1 MPNVDGC
8 VPKKNEWN
16 QIEWMDAFDSIVVM
30 MVIMM
35 VRQESDK
42 IYKICIYI
50 CTSIYVDTYNTEYT
64 DSWSTKVALRALN

>member
-1 MPNVDGC
+1 
-8 VPKKNEWN
+8 
-16 QIEWMDAFDSIVVM
+16 MDAFDSIVVM